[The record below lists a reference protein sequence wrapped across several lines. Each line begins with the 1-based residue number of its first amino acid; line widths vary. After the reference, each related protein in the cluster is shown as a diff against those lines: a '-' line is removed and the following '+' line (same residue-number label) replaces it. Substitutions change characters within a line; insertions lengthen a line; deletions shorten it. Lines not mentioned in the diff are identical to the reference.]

1 MKKKTPD
8 EKPADAAFKSRNPS
22 RRSSSF
28 VILHSA
34 FVISLAGCNLAP
46 KYDPPAVAL
55 PSHFKTSGPW
65 RQAKPGDHDSRGNW
79 WRLFGDSR
87 LTALMQRAE
96 ANSPTLEVAMHK
108 VDEAR
113 ALARADRAGLFPFVA
128 WNSSVKR
135 SHGSGTLANTFA
147 GGVTTTRIKSTLDLE
162 YELDFWGKLRNQ
174 SAAANSKAESAEA
187 DHRSVLLTLQGEI
200 ALNYFALRSQDA
212 EIALLKRA
220 IELREKAVDLAKA
233 RFKQGDTAQLD
244 VAQAE
249 TELATARSE
258 AIGLEKLRAELDH
271 AIALLVG
278 TTPAE
283 LSHAPSPLSGTPPSV
298 PTSLPSDL
306 LERRPDIAAA
316 ERTMAEQNALIGV
329 ARAAVFPSVKIGLS
343 NGGETS
349 YLKKLADA
357 ASHVW
362 GLGPDVQW
370 PVFDGGKR
378 LAETDAQ
385 RAKYLQAAGSYRETV
400 LKAVRDV
407 EDALSG
413 ISILNRQAAAQAQ
426 TVAGAQKTVELAEKR
441 YSAGLVAYYEV
452 LDAQRTL
459 LRAEQELT
467 RINGEQFLSTVLLI
481 KALGGGW

>member
-1 MKKKTPD
+1 MG
-8 EKPADAAFKSRNPS
+8 ALGLSGL
-22 RRSSSF
+22 
-28 VILHSA
+28 V
-34 FVISLAGCNLAP
+34 VLAGCNVAP
-46 KYDPPAVAL
+46 KYDPPQVAM
-55 PSHFKTSGPW
+55 PAHFKTSGPW
-65 RQAKPGDHDSRGNW
+65 REAKPRDKDSRGSW

-96 ANSPTLEVAMHK
+96 ANSPSLEVAMHK

-113 ALARADRAGLFPFVA
+113 ALARADRADLVPFVS
-128 WNSSVKR
+128 WDSSVKR
-135 SHGSGTLANTFA
+135 AHGSETLQSTLAGERTS
-147 GGVTTTRIKSTLDLE
+147 TRIKSILDLE

-174 SAAANSKAESAEA
+174 SAASRSKAESAEA
-187 DHRSVLLTLQGEI
+187 DYRNVLLTLQGEL

-220 IELREKAVDLAKA
+220 IEFRLKALDLAKA

-249 TELATARSE
+249 TELAAARSE
-258 AIGLEKLRAELDH
+258 AIGLEKKRAELDH
-271 AIALLVG
+271 AIALLAG
-278 TTPAE
+278 TTPSE
-283 LSHAPSPLSGTPPSV
+283 LSQSASPLNGSPPSV
-298 PTSLPSDL
+298 PSSIPSDL

-329 ARAAVFPSVKIGLS
+329 ARAALFPSVKISLVDGTES
-343 NGGETS
+343 S
-349 YLKKLADA
+349 YLKKLFDA

-370 PVFDGGKR
+370 PILDGGKR
-378 LAETDAQ
+378 SAQTDAQ
-385 RAKYLQAAGSYRETV
+385 RAKYLQSAASYRETV

-413 ISILNRQAAAQAQ
+413 IAVLGRQAAAQEQ
-426 TVAGAQKTVELAEKR
+426 TVAGAQKTVDLAGKR
-441 YSAGLVAYYEV
+441 YTAGLVAYYEV
-452 LDAQRTL
+452 LDALRTL

-467 RINGEQFLSTVLLI
+467 RIRGEQFLSTVLLI
-481 KALGGGW
+481 KAIGGGW